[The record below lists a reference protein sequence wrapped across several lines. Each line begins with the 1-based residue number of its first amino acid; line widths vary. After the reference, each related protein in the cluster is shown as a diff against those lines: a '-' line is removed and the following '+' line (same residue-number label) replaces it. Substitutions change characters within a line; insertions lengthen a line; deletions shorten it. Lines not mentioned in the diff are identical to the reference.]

1 MCYAKENC
9 VPLEYCLNKASERL
23 LFMRVLF
30 AIAVTAQQSL
40 SSISSYGGLL
50 IWRSSS
56 YCLTKQVP
64 MDARERSCS
73 LKCCGQ
79 GLAYLDLHVNTEA

>member
-40 SSISSYGGLL
+40 SSISSYGGLH
-50 IWRSSS
+50 RTASVNR
-56 YCLTKQVP
+56 CLWMQESGAV
-64 MDARERSCS
+64 
-73 LKCCGQ
+73 L
-79 GLAYLDLHVNTEA
+79 